1 MKPKESKNAELFFE
15 HAGEVLGVFEAQGVG
30 NGGDAGQI
38 EVFAAMEYLLDT
50 ADTTYRNILAGL
62 SKGQRTVLSTI
73 AIDGHAENV
82 LSQSYISRHYLGAA
96 SSVQAAVR
104 SLLAKQLISRDAD
117 TYFLDDKFL

>member
-1 MKPKESKNAELFFE
+1 
-15 HAGEVLGVFEAQGVG
+15 
-30 NGGDAGQI
+30 
-38 EVFAAMEYLLDT
+38 MEYLLDT

-73 AIDGHAENV
+73 AVDGHAENV

-96 SSVQAAVR
+96 SSVQAADR

-117 TYFLDDKFL
+117 TYFLDDEFLELWIRRCYGISLEESWVERGQEVFKAG

>member
-1 MKPKESKNAELFFE
+1 M
-15 HAGEVLGVFEAQGVG
+15 
-30 NGGDAGQI
+30 

-117 TYFLDDKFL
+117 TYFLDDKFLELWIRRCYGISLEESWGGEGATAVHLRSTCW